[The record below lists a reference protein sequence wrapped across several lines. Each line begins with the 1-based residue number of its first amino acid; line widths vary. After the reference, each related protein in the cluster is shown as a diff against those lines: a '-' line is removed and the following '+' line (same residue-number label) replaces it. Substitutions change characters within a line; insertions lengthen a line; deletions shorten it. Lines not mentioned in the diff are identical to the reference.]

1 MKWHQL
7 RMHIKKVD
15 TTSMSQRDSDGAAC
29 KLIFPLASFF
39 LFPRKGK
46 KRKVWDRRNGSFTK
60 PGGVK
65 RRAAN
70 SSTLQNPPGAGLAMV
85 HCDDD
90 LALVFL

>member
-1 MKWHQL
+1 MVQL
-7 RMHIKKVD
+7 VN
-15 TTSMSQRDSDGAAC
+15 SFSLWLLS
-29 KLIFPLASFF
+29 SFF
-39 LFPRKGK
+39 PEKEK